1 MASAEVKTDFSYTE
15 VAVEN
20 HCMQPAHCGI
30 DFDDDIICLD
40 AVEERRPVLLP
51 IKQIMRLHLSEQ
63 CVNPGCQAVANE
75 TEKLRNKLNALENLG
90 NKLRTLCSTQQSEIA
105 KLNEEAD
112 KNRRKIVMME
122 GVIKRQGATIRDLE
136 ARFNFMQ
143 KSNRS
148 TLQNRSVNNIVRAE
162 QSMTQ
167 RRVSSDP
174 NFMCYNGASP
184 TNNTSPKISVDQP
197 PRLSNGLVKP
207 PGYATPSPRSTVSC
221 PAPSP
226 SSPKTGRMKLHV
238 PFAHSS
244 LLLEFSSPVSTPVL
258 DYPVDLQRCR
268 IAAHSE
274 LTIEITTEP
283 SNFLLTKKV
292 QGVVKHASSLRSR
305 AQKAKIYCYLES
317 ALSVRGWIPS
327 SEYTF
332 KNSDKMKFDIIFAKE
347 QQVSRFDRIV
357 AFAFA
362 CVGNSKLLTSRVVF
376 NVGEQAENISK
387 KQVAQQNKSVGAMD
401 TSSKTS
407 ASDNR
412 PPAVRVGHDSNFEVY
427 VP

>member
-143 KSNRS
+143 
-148 TLQNRSVNNIVRAE
+148 
-162 QSMTQ
+162 
-167 RRVSSDP
+167 
-174 NFMCYNGASP
+174 
-184 TNNTSPKISVDQP
+184 
-197 PRLSNGLVKP
+197 VKP